1 MMLGGLP
8 PKEEKQN
15 IGATDSEVAILKTEI
30 ESLKKE
36 LKWIK
41 WAVILLVIYAFY
53 QQSKKK

>member
-1 MMLGGLP
+1 MLGGLP